1 MFDADAAR
9 AKTRKLVPRLPAEA
23 LAAARDDAAAYDA
36 RLDARAAETRARDA
50 RRALMSDAALDAEE
64 RAARHEA
71 RVEDLSLVPTL
82 ALEKPGREGRK
93 TVRSRSDE
101 NSAFGARTEERK
113 SLAPV
118 SPNLRRVSETN
129 FYAFDGL
136 VAPFGDD
143 ASANDAPDAARV
155 VDAHAI
161 GSVTTAR
168 PQWDADRHLEKLRR
182 YENTG
187 L

>member
-1 MFDADAAR
+1 
-9 AKTRKLVPRLPAEA
+9 
-23 LAAARDDAAAYDA
+23 
-36 RLDARAAETRARDA
+36 
-50 RRALMSDAALDAEE
+50 MSDAALDAEE

-101 NSAFGARTEERK
+101 NSARGDARAEERK

-118 SPNLRRVSETN
+118 SPNLRRASATH
-129 FYAFDGL
+129 FYAFDGV

-155 VDAHAI
+155 VDAHVV

-168 PQWDADRHLEKLRR
+168 PQWDADRHLLKLRR